1 MARVSPSRSLSF
13 EFSGV
18 ILVVSILGAE
28 VTTCGHHTCWFDF
41 SSETVTSR
49 ESSARSGVVRA
60 GRREIRREV
69 PRGEQRRS
77 GESLAGTF
85 DRRER

>member
-18 ILVVSILGAE
+18 ILVVSILGAL
-28 VTTCGHHTCWFDF
+28 VTTCAHHDCWSTF

-49 ESSARSGVVRA
+49 ESSASVRA
-60 GRREIRREV
+60 K
-69 PRGEQRRS
+69 
-77 GESLAGTF
+77 
-85 DRRER
+85 ERVGPPVRVSA